1 MKPQAARETVAIE
14 ATIDELAPGGDG
26 VAIASVGGER
36 RAIFARGVT
45 VGDRV
50 RLNVDLTTRPA
61 RGRLLALLAAG
72 VDRVPSPC
80 AHVERCGGC
89 DWMHV
94 SGEAQQRAHASHVR
108 AALPAAWRD
117 HPILAHEAPSP
128 LAYRTRPPLHVH

>member
-1 MKPQAARETVAIE
+1 MKQAARETIDPTGERAGPARLTLD

-26 VAIASVGGER
+26 VAIATIGGER

-50 RLNVDLTTRPA
+50 RLEVDLATRPA
-61 RGRLLALLAAG
+61 RGRLLTLVAAG
-72 VDRVPSPC
+72 VDRVASAC

-94 SGEAQQRAHASHVR
+94 SAEAQQRAH
-108 AALPAAWRD
+108 
-117 HPILAHEAPSP
+117 
-128 LAYRTRPPLHVH
+128 